1 MRMAGKLDY
10 ITPEGMKKIREE
22 IDFLW
27 KVARPQVTR
36 DVTAA
41 AELGDRSENADYIY
55 GKKRL
60 REIDRRLRF
69 LGKRVE
75 ALKVVAPR
83 EHPERKVT
91 FGCWV
96 TLEDEDGGERKFRLV
111 GPDEV
116 DATAGNI
123 SIGSPVGRAL
133 LGKFESD
140 EVEVDRPRGLATFT
154 IVHVAYAMRA

>member
-1 MRMAGKLDY
+1 MAGKLDY
-10 ITPEGMKKIREE
+10 ITPEGMQKLRDEV
-22 IDFLW
+22 DFLW
-27 KVARPQVTR
+27 KVERPQVTR

-69 LGKRVE
+69 LAKRIE
-75 ALKVVAPR
+75 ALKVVTPHK
-83 EHPERKVT
+83 HPESKVT

-96 TLEDEDGGERKFRLV
+96 TLEDEDGETKTYRLV

-116 DATAGNI
+116 DATAGKI
-123 SIGSPVGRAL
+123 SIGSPMGRAL
-133 LGKFESD
+133 LGKFEDD
-140 EVEVDRPRGLATFT
+140 EVEVHRPRGEATFT
-154 IVHVAYAMRA
+154 IIEVVYTESDR

>member
-1 MRMAGKLDY
+1 MAGKLDY
-10 ITPEGMKKIREE
+10 ITPEGMQKLRDEV
-22 IDFLW
+22 DFLW
-27 KVARPQVTR
+27 KVERPQVTR

-69 LGKRVE
+69 LAKRIE

-83 EHPERKVT
+83 KHPDQKVT

-96 TLEDEDGGERKFRLV
+96 TLEDEDGKVQTYRLV

-133 LGKFESD
+133 LGKFEDD
-140 EVEVDRPRGLATFT
+140 EVEVDRPRGVAEFT
-154 IVHVAYAMRA
+154 IVKVAYERPGS